1 METIATTMV
10 LTGANSCAIIIPRA
24 METIVIEVKKEGR
37 FGLSLAGRVDR
48 TPPTN
53 AVRCPISLAL
63 RLSFGLFDNSTVTPR
78 LHPERR

>member
-37 FGLSLAGRVDR
+37 FGLSLAVWIGPRR
-48 TPPTN
+48 PTPCD
-53 AVRCPISLAL
+53 ARSRWLYAS
-63 RLSFGLFDNSTVTPR
+63 RLGCLTTPQ
-78 LHPERR
+78 